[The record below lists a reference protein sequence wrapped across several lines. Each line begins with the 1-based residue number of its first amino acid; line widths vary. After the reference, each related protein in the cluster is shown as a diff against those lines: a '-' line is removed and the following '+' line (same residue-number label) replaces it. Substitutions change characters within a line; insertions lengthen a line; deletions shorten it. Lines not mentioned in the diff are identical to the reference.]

1 VTSFNAPAN
10 SQSEEPHERVD
21 ETPIGKDAS
30 FVALQVAV
38 QDNNKRSVNGGGFVD
53 EHMILEEVDLEHLDD
68 DEDDD
73 LDYYLPTNSTH
84 ISASSLASLPLTS
97 RKGIIEEMRRQERIS
112 SRSTYIPVADNPE
125 LYSQQQL
132 TNFLKTRYHILF
144 LYPYV

>member
-1 VTSFNAPAN
+1 VTSFNAPVN
-10 SQSEEPHERVD
+10 SQSEEPNERVD
-21 ETPIGKDAS
+21 ETQIGKEAS
-30 FVALQVAV
+30 FVSLQVTV
-38 QDNNKRSVNGGGFVD
+38 QDNNKKGVNGGGFVD
-53 EHMILEEVDLEHLDD
+53 EHMVLEEVDLNHLDD

-73 LDYYLPTNSTH
+73 LDYYLPTDSTH

-132 TNFLKTRYHILF
+132 TNFLKTRYHVLF
-144 LYPYV
+144 LYSVC